1 MMEERQTVVVLG
13 ASPKP
18 ERYSNKAVRMLV
30 EAGHKVIPVHPAI
43 DTIEGLQSAKS
54 LEDIKEK
61 VDTLTLYVSPKI
73 STDLAGQILA
83 LNPQRVIFNPG
94 TENPDLQKKL
104 QEKQIKTET
113 ACTLVL
119 LRTGQF

>member
-1 MMEERQTVVVLG
+1 MTEERQTVVVLG

-61 VDTLTLYVSPKI
+61 VDTLTLYVSEKI

-94 TENPDLQKKL
+94 TENPDLKKKL
-104 QEKQIKTET
+104 EEKHIKTEL
-113 ACTLVL
+113 ACSLVL

>member
-1 MMEERQTVVVLG
+1 MTEKRQTVVVLG

-18 ERYSNKAVRMLV
+18 ERYSNKAVRMLL
-30 EAGHKVIPVHPAI
+30 ETGHKVIPVHPAI
-43 DTIEGLQSAKS
+43 ETIEGLQTAKS

-61 VDTLTLYVSPKI
+61 VDTLTVYVSEKI
-73 STDLAGQILA
+73 STDLAGRILA
-83 LNPQRVIFNPG
+83 LNPLRVVFNPG

-104 QEKQIKTET
+104 QEKHIKTEL
-113 ACTLVL
+113 ACSLVL

>member
-1 MMEERQTVVVLG
+1 VTEKRQTVVVLG

-18 ERYSNKAVRMLV
+18 ERYSNKAVRMLL
-30 EAGHKVIPVHPAI
+30 ETGHKVIPVHPAI
-43 DTIEGLQSAKS
+43 ETIEGLQTAKS

-61 VDTLTLYVSPKI
+61 VDTLTVYVSEKI
-73 STDLAGQILA
+73 STDLAGRILA
-83 LNPQRVIFNPG
+83 LNPLRVVFNPG

-104 QEKQIKTET
+104 QEKHIKTEL
-113 ACTLVL
+113 ACSLVL

>member
-1 MMEERQTVVVLG
+1 MEERQTVVVLG

-43 DTIEGLQSAKS
+43 NTIAGLQTAKS

-83 LNPQRVIFNPG
+83 LKPQRVIFNPG

-104 QEKQIKTET
+104 QEKQIKTEL
-113 ACTLVL
+113 ACSLVL

>member
-1 MMEERQTVVVLG
+1 MEERQTVVVLG

-43 DTIEGLQSAKS
+43 NTIEGLQTAKS

-73 STDLAGQILA
+73 STDLAGQILT

-104 QEKQIKTET
+104 QEKQIKTEL
-113 ACTLVL
+113 ACSLVL